1 MNPPHILIV
10 DDEESVRFIL
20 ERSLRNEGYLLDTAA
35 NGSEAVLKL
44 QSQTYDLILL
54 DLQMEPISG
63 MEVFN
68 VAREKDKDVVVII
81 LTAHGS
87 LDSSVDA
94 LRLGAFDYLFKPAN
108 PSAIRSRVR
117 DGLDAHRKGQQRRR
131 LVTQIDSLHQLLNE
145 LNDDDTVDSRSSV
158 NDRFLRSGTLVVD
171 THHQVV
177 AFNDETL
184 DLTTTGYNLLLCLVR
199 SSPVALTPRELVNCG
214 LGYDAEKTE
223 AREIIKWHIHKL
235 RRKIEADPSH
245 PQHIRTVRYKGY
257 LWNA

>member
-10 DDEESVRFIL
+10 DDEESIRFIL

-35 NGSEAVLKL
+35 NGNEAILKL
-44 QSQTYDLILL
+44 QSQTYNLILL
-54 DLQMEPISG
+54 DLQMEPIG
-63 MEVFN
+63 GIEVFN
-68 VAREKDKDVVVII
+68 VARKKDKDVIVII

-87 LDSSVDA
+87 LDSSVNA

-108 PSAIRSRVR
+108 PSTIRSRVR
-117 DGLDAHRKGQQRRR
+117 DGLDAYRKGQQRRR

-145 LNDDDTVDSRSSV
+145 LNNDGVIDSESSV
-158 NDRFLRSGTLVVD
+158 NNRFLHSGPLVID
-171 THHQVV
+171 THHQVA
-177 AFNDETL
+177 AFNDEEV
-184 DLTTTGYNLLLCLVR
+184 DLTTTGYNLLLCLVK

-235 RRKIEADPSH
+235 RRKIETDPSH
-245 PQHIRTVRYKGY
+245 PQYIRTVRYKGY
-257 LWNA
+257 LWSA

>member
-1 MNPPHILIV
+1 MSTPHILIV

-20 ERSLRNEGYLLDTAA
+20 ERSLRNEGYLLDTAE
-35 NGSEAVLKL
+35 NGREAIFKL

-54 DLQMEPISG
+54 DLQMEPIG
-63 MEVFN
+63 GIEVFN
-68 VAREKDKDVVVII
+68 AAREQDKDVIVII

-117 DGLDAHRKGQQRRR
+117 DGLDAHRKEQQRRR

-145 LNDDDTVDSRSSV
+145 LNDDNAVESRSSV
-158 NDRFLRSGTLVVD
+158 NDRFLRSGTLVID
-171 THHQVV
+171 THHQVA

-199 SSPVALTPRELVNCG
+199 NSPVALTPRELVNCG
-214 LGYDAEKTE
+214 LGYDAEKSE

-235 RRKIEADPSH
+235 RRKIESDPSR

-257 LWNA
+257 LWSA